1 MGIYTYYFF
10 IFLYI
15 LISTIT
21 YLCISNNTTMF
32 STESLQEEI
41 PEFLFDAIDKEQQS
55 FENSEKIEYSFDL
68 TE

>member
-1 MGIYTYYFF
+1 MGIYTYYFLNY
-10 IFLYI
+10 LYI
-15 LISTIT
+15 LIRTYT

-32 STESLQEEI
+32 STESLQGET

-55 FENSEKIEYSFDL
+55 FENSEKLEYSFDL